1 MGLDP
6 LGGLN
11 NNNQIRVITLIE
23 IKAKLIQVAK
33 LYSNILGSTIQMH
46 LEFIGTVQC
55 FTIKCFAAED
65 YSSLE
70 SS

>member
-6 LGGLN
+6 LGDLN
-11 NNNQIRVITLIE
+11 NNNKICVITLIE

-46 LEFIGTVQC
+46 LEFIGTVFHYKVFC
-55 FTIKCFAAED
+55 CRR
-65 YSSLE
+65 L
-70 SS
+70 